1 MEFELMR
8 FGTVDRH
15 PRVLALGVLALGFS
29 IDLRAAQ
36 PVDFNRDIRPIL
48 SENCYQCHGPD
59 ANKRKA
65 DLRLD
70 TREGLFRKGN
80 EARNLAPGKPE
91 ESDLFERI
99 ASDDDEIRMP
109 PPRSGHRLSRPQ
121 VALVRTWIEQ
131 GAEWK
136 GHWAYLPLTRPE
148 IPELAKACGPLLNP
162 IDRFI
167 RASLAAQGLSPSPE
181 ADRTTLLRRLSF
193 DLTGLPPA
201 PEEIDAFLADTHA
214 DAYER
219 LVDRLLASP
228 HYGERMALFWLDL
241 VRYADTTGYHSDN
254 HVDIYLFRDY
264 VIGAFNR
271 NKPFDR
277 FTVEQLAGDLL
288 PAKSEETTIGSGY
301 NRLLQTTQEGGGQAK
316 EYLAKYSADRV
327 RNASTVWLGATM
339 GCAECHDHKFDPFT
353 TKEFYRFAAFFAD
366 LKETAVGV
374 QEPTRFPSPAQAAA
388 LRDIELRRVP
398 LVEVL
403 NRSTPELE
411 AERVAWENSL
421 RASPSAPTAKDV
433 PKALLEV
440 VKLEPDKRTAEQA
453 KLLVEHYRTIAPRLE
468 PVRKEIDALQKRRQ
482 EIESKVPTSLVSAS
496 IAPRVMR
503 ILPRGNWL
511 DESGPVVTPDVPASL
526 PSLGVRDRRA
536 TRLDLARWLTSS
548 ENPLVARVAVNRL
561 WKLAFGQGLVA
572 TLDDFGSQGVWPTHP
587 ELLDWLAC
595 EFRDGGWDV
604 KATLKRMVMSETYR
618 QSSLPRASDS
628 KLDTSNKWLSR
639 QNRFRLDAEMV
650 RDNALAASGLLAPHI
665 GGPSA
670 KPYQP
675 PGYWAF
681 LNFPT
686 RDYVADKGEGL
697 YRRGLYTYWQRT
709 FLHPSLL
716 AFDAS
721 SREEC
726 VVQRPRSNTP
736 IQALVTLNDPT
747 YVEASRALAA
757 RLLREGGSD
766 PGSRLDRACRLMLG
780 RTPRP
785 AEREI
790 LLELALKHDEQY
802 RSDPAAAREL
812 LGVGEAPVPR
822 GVDPAELAAWTSV
835 SRVLLN
841 LHETITRN

>member
-1 MEFELMR
+1 MR
-8 FGTVDRH
+8 IRTIRWNL
-15 PRVLALGVLALGFS
+15 RVLSIGLVLSALTGS
-29 IDLRAAQ
+29 LRAGGQ
-36 PVDFNRDIRPIL
+36 VDFNRDIRPIL

-70 TREGLFRKGN
+70 TREGLFRRGKEG
-80 EARNLAPGKPE
+80 ANLVPGKPE
-91 ESDLFERI
+91 ESDVFERV
-99 ASDDDEIRMP
+99 ASDDDAIRMP
-109 PPRSGHRLSRPQ
+109 PPKSGHRLSMQQ
-121 VALVRTWIEQ
+121 VALLRTWVEQ
-131 GAEWK
+131 GARWK
-136 GHWAYLPLTRPE
+136 GHWAYLPLLRPE
-148 IPELAKACGPLLNP
+148 FPPVSGADASGPLLNP

-167 RASLAAQGLSPSPE
+167 RAGLAARGLAPSPE
-181 ADRTTLLRRLSF
+181 ADRTTLIRRLSF
-193 DLTGLPPA
+193 DLTGLPPT
-201 PEEIDAFLADTHA
+201 PEEIDAYLAETRA

-264 VIGAFNR
+264 VINSFNR

-277 FTVEQLAGDLL
+277 FTIEQLAGDLL
-288 PAKSEETTIGSGY
+288 SNPTEETTIGSGY

-316 EYLAKYSADRV
+316 EYLAKYAADRV

-339 GCAECHDHKFDPFT
+339 GCAECHDHKYDPFT
-353 TKEFYRFAAFFAD
+353 TRDFYRFAAFFAD

-374 QEPTRFPSPAQAAA
+374 QQPTRFPSPAQAAA
-388 LRDIELRRVP
+388 LRDIDARRAP
-398 LVEVL
+398 LVEAL
-403 NRSTPELE
+403 NRMTDELE
-411 AERVAWENSL
+411 ADQKAWEGSL
-421 RASPSAPTAKDV
+421 RANPPAPAAKDV
-433 PKALLEV
+433 PRAILDI
-440 VKLEPDKRTAEQA
+440 VKIDPARRTAEQK
-453 KLLVEHYRTIAPRLE
+453 KLLADHYRTIAPRLE
-468 PVRKEIDALQKRRQ
+468 PVRKQINELQKTRQ
-482 EIESKVPTSLVSAS
+482 EIEAKVPTSLVSTS
-496 IAPRVMR
+496 VPPRVMR

-526 PSLGVRDRRA
+526 PALGVKDRRA
-536 TRLDLARWLTSS
+536 NRLDVARWLTSP

-572 TLDDFGSQGVWPTHP
+572 TLDDFGSQGTWPTHP
-587 ELLDWLAC
+587 DLLDWLSC

-618 QSSLPRASDS
+618 QTSRPRESDQ
-628 KLDTSNKWLSR
+628 KRDPSNKWLSR

-650 RDNALAASGLLAPHI
+650 RDNALAASGLLASKV
-665 GGPSA
+665 GGPSV

-675 PGYWAF
+675 AGYWAF

-686 RDYVADKGEGL
+686 RDYVRDRGDGL

-736 IQALVTLNDPT
+736 VQALVTLNDPT

-757 RLLREGGSD
+757 RANRDGGSEA
-766 PGSRLDRACRLMLG
+766 GARLDRACRLALG

-790 LLELALKHDEQY
+790 LLRLAYKHEQQY

-812 LGVGEAPVPR
+812 LGVGEAPIPP
-822 GVDPAELAAWTSV
+822 DFDIAELAAWTSV

>member
-1 MEFELMR
+1 MSIATLKKR
-8 FGTVDRH
+8 AR
-15 PRVLALGVLALGFS
+15 GFS
-29 IDLRAAQ
+29 ILTLVLSLSGTLCASQ
-36 PVDFNRDIRPIL
+36 TVDFNRDIRPIL

-65 DLRLD
+65 ELRLD
-70 TREGLFRKGN
+70 TREGLFRKGE
-80 EARNLAPGKPE
+80 EAVNLVPGKPE
-91 ESDLFERI
+91 ESGLYERI
-99 ASDDDEIRMP
+99 ASDDDTIRMP
-109 PPRSGHRLSRPQ
+109 PPKSGHRLSGGQ
-121 VALVRTWIEQ
+121 VALVRSWIEQ
-131 GAEWK
+131 GARWK
-136 GHWAYLPLTRPE
+136 GHWAYLPLSRPE
-148 IPELAKACGPLLNP
+148 IPRAPGGPVSGLNP
-162 IDRFI
+162 IDHFI
-167 RASLAAQGLSPSPE
+167 RASLVAQGLSPSTE
-181 ADRTTLLRRLSF
+181 ADRTTLIRRLSF
-193 DLTGLPPA
+193 DLTGLPPS
-201 PEEIDAFLADTHA
+201 PEAIDAFQADTRA

-264 VIGAFNR
+264 VISAFNS
-271 NKPFDR
+271 NKAFDR

-288 PAKSEETTIGSGY
+288 PAANQETTIGSGY
-301 NRLLQTTQEGGGQAK
+301 NRLLQTTREGGGQAK

-339 GCAECHDHKFDPFT
+339 GCAECHDHKYDPFT
-353 TKEFYRFAAFFAD
+353 TKDFYRFAAFFAD
-366 LKETAVGV
+366 IKETAVGV
-374 QEPTRFPSPAQAAA
+374 QEPTRFPTPTQAAA
-388 LRDIELRRVP
+388 LREIDDRRTP
-398 LVEVL
+398 LLETL
-403 NRSTPELE
+403 NKTTPELE
-411 AERVAWENSL
+411 ADKKVWEDSL
-421 RASPSAPTAKDV
+421 RGAPSSAASREV
-433 PKALLEV
+433 PKTLLGIV
-440 VKLEPDKRTAEQA
+440 RLEPGKRTAEQQ
-453 KLLVEHYRTIAPRLE
+453 KLLADHYRTVAPRLE
-468 PVRKEIDALQKRRQ
+468 PLRKALNELQKKRH
-482 EIESKVPTSLVSAS
+482 EIEAKVSSSLVSVS
-496 IAPRVMR
+496 VPPRVIR
-503 ILPRGNWL
+503 VLPRGNWL
-511 DESGPVVTPDVPASL
+511 DESGPIVTPDVPASL
-526 PSLGVRDRRA
+526 PPLRVKDRRP
-536 TRLDLARWLTSS
+536 TRLDLARWLTSP

-604 KATLKRMVMSETYR
+604 KAMVKRLVMSETYR
-618 QSSLPRASDS
+618 QSSLPREAD
-628 KLDTSNKWLSR
+628 LRRDPANRWLSR

-650 RDNALAASGLLAPHI
+650 RDNALAASGLLSPHV
-665 GGPSA
+665 GGPSV

-675 PGYWAF
+675 AGYWAF

-686 RDYVADKGEGL
+686 RDYIEDKGEGL

-757 RLLREGGSD
+757 RAIREGGPD
-766 PGSRLDRACRLMLG
+766 ANSRLDRACRLTLG
-780 RTPRP
+780 RKPRP
-785 AEREI
+785 SEREV
-790 LLELALKHDEQY
+790 LLGLAQSHEQQY
-802 RSDPAAAREL
+802 RSDPIAAREL
-812 LGVGEAPVPR
+812 LGVGASHAPHDLDVS
-822 GVDPAELAAWTSV
+822 ELAAWTSV

-841 LHETITRN
+841 IHETITRN